1 MIITYSRYAFL
12 VTMSH
17 QYNTIIAHE
26 YAWNICRRTSSNQ
39 QPIIY

>member
-26 YAWNICRRTSSNQ
+26 YA
-39 QPIIY
+39 